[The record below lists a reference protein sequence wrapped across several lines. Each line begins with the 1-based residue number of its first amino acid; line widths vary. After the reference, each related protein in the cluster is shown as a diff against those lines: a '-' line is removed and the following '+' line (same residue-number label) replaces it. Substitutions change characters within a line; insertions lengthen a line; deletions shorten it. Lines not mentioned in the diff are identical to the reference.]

1 MMIIIEGPD
10 AAGKSTLA
18 KVIARHTGYNI
29 QESEGPPRSDNDLD
43 ERCGRYAQMTG
54 TLFVRHPAISNPIYR
69 VIHGKPGPSDSVIE
83 ELYRRKPFIIY
94 CDPGERGLTDHVI
107 KPGEDHEFLE
117 KLQAKQWL
125 IREEY
130 RKWAIDRAHL
140 VYRIG
145 DDMGRIANLV
155 YWSLR

>member
-1 MMIIIEGPD
+1 MMIVIEGPD

-18 KVIARHTGYNI
+18 KVIAKSLQCDI
-29 QESEGPPRSDNDLD
+29 QESEGPPRSEHDLD
-43 ERCGRYAQMTG
+43 DRCRRYVSMTG

-69 VIHGKPGPSDSVIE
+69 VIHGKPGPSDSVIADF
-83 ELYRRKPFIIY
+83 YRRKPFIIY

-107 KPGEDHEFLE
+107 KPGEDPEFLE

-130 RKWAIDRAHL
+130 RKWAIGRAHL

-145 DDMGRIANLV
+145 DDMDLIANIV